1 MNLPEKN
8 NNSILVIDQGNTL
21 TKVALFENEELIFI
35 KHLSSISSNVINNL
49 EINGDAIPIGIISSV
64 ASDPSSITNYFKSI
78 RWLILDH
85 NTRLPIINK
94 YSTPETL
101 GKDRLAAVVGASALL
116 PDKNILVIDIGTA
129 ITYDFITKNKEYI
142 GGSISPGLTIR
153 FKALHTFTGRL
164 PLVESEVFNEL
175 TGNNTNKSILSGI
188 MNGVLFEL
196 NGFIN
201 EYEQLYPGLEIIL
214 TGGDAFYFDK
224 KLKSHIFASPNLVL
238 NGLKLILQ
246 HNFEK

>member
-1 MNLPEKN
+1 MNLPGRNK
-8 NNSILVIDQGNTL
+8 NSILVIDQGNTL
-21 TKVALFENEELIFI
+21 VKVALFENDELIFV
-35 KHLSSISSNVINNL
+35 KHLSSINAEEINNL
-49 EINGDAIPIGIISSV
+49 GINSDAISTGIISSV
-64 ASDPSSITNYFKSI
+64 ADDPSSVTNFFKSI

-85 NTRLPIINK
+85 NTRLPITNK
-94 YSTPETL
+94 YATPETL
-101 GKDRLAAVVGASALL
+101 GKDRLAAVVGASAIF
-116 PDKNILVIDIGTA
+116 PGKDILVIDIGTA

-153 FKALHTFTGRL
+153 YKALHTFTGRL
-164 PLVESEVFNEL
+164 PLIESAVYNDL
-175 TGNNTNKSILSGI
+175 TGKNTHESILSGI

-201 EYEQLYPGLEIIL
+201 EYEQVYPGLEIIL